1 MALLAP
7 GLGQA
12 SCALLAAFALAGP
25 RTAAFAGASDAYQ
38 FGAGCAK
45 GPQDVLNAEQ
55 QEFVRGMQQKLHSE
69 ELKESCHGDDVA
81 PVLLLQSTPAVL
93 VNLNAT
99 RSHEDYH
106 YAETAAE
113 FFGAMFVTAV
123 VLRGVKGS
131 DTATFPS
138 VSPLWCLLGGPRRH
152 GWIRLELLVR
162 TCSGRGWGS
171 SGIGIFWFTQILASP
186 VATILYMRWP
196 KSQETWKPKATRD
209 INSAV
214 LNLFLLAL
222 CSLVLGIMSW
232 QIFVECDYVTGDTS
246 DGMAGEAGF
255 GQIHVIGLAAALYLA
270 PVAGVATLTATGLM
284 LSQPSGSISEGV
296 KVGWLCLLVAGSC
309 VATGIGAHL
318 CWPVLSCGI
327 LGCTG
332 VDHGGGTV
340 LGGPGLWIFWL
351 GAGFTVVFVT
361 ILAKRVL
368 AGQAPAAD
376 PPRSLEGQLRRQR
389 AARLAAALSLA
400 LVVIPLLWV
409 LTALLPNAF
418 MYWMPTDVA
427 ESMAGTAYYAEDS
440 SSWLQTGLIKL
451 SDHYI
456 LKAYPDTTLFYGFLE
471 VLALAAAALAAFPP
485 LEKLLTS
492 RRHPGGMSLGEN
504 LTVGLFAIML
514 VFWFIYWLQSHSYHY
529 AKSVIDGVWLERIA
543 RTFGLTAVLF
553 MGLNLFPACK
563 KSLWHEAFGVSW
575 ERGLWTHRWLGG
587 AAVAFMT
594 LHILTMF
601 CRYAQLGSF
610 PYDAIHLHQFY
621 PINKN
626 GVLVAGLPDYDNF
639 TIGTQMLVAYPALFI
654 FGVLPLFRNKGWEI
668 FKYTHF
674 FFLVLIPATLLH
686 AESSWYFLIGG
697 VAFYLV
703 DCAMRFVGVTSPTA
717 VLLSAKTYEAEG
729 GVVELQISKSHPYP
743 GQFAWVNVP
752 AVSTWEWHPFS
763 LASSPSD
770 GVSKMCIK
778 NMGRGTFTDKLYQ
791 LVREGDPSA
800 LTVQLDGAYGPMF
813 DPADHAAFLLIGGGI
828 GITQVHSTLRTFSQ
842 MAVRRELPA
851 SLKMVRLVWIVRSP
865 ELFRVLDDSIA
876 QCLQAEYPAGSPKF
890 SVTFYATGGD
900 QSTATF
906 AAPLKKGR
914 PSFPQIYSEAGCELN
929 RTTLWRFRGLPALF
943 RPRSAAGAERRQT
956 EGPRKPHVFTS

>member
-1 MALLAP
+1 
-7 GLGQA
+7 
-12 SCALLAAFALAGP
+12 
-25 RTAAFAGASDAYQ
+25 
-38 FGAGCAK
+38 
-45 GPQDVLNAEQ
+45 
-55 QEFVRGMQQKLHSE
+55 
-69 ELKESCHGDDVA
+69 
-81 PVLLLQSTPAVL
+81 
-93 VNLNAT
+93 
-99 RSHEDYH
+99 
-106 YAETAAE
+106 
-113 FFGAMFVTAV
+113 
-123 VLRGVKGS
+123 
-131 DTATFPS
+131 
-138 VSPLWCLLGGPRRH
+138 
-152 GWIRLELLVR
+152 
-162 TCSGRGWGS
+162 
-171 SGIGIFWFTQILASP
+171 
-186 VATILYMRWP
+186 
-196 KSQETWKPKATRD
+196 
-209 INSAV
+209 
-214 LNLFLLAL
+214 
-222 CSLVLGIMSW
+222 
-232 QIFVECDYVTGDTS
+232 
-246 DGMAGEAGF
+246 
-255 GQIHVIGLAAALYLA
+255 
-270 PVAGVATLTATGLM
+270 
-284 LSQPSGSISEGV
+284 
-296 KVGWLCLLVAGSC
+296 
-309 VATGIGAHL
+309 
-318 CWPVLSCGI
+318 
-327 LGCTG
+327 
-332 VDHGGGTV
+332 
-340 LGGPGLWIFWL
+340 
-351 GAGFTVVFVT
+351 
-361 ILAKRVL
+361 
-368 AGQAPAAD
+368 
-376 PPRSLEGQLRRQR
+376 
-389 AARLAAALSLA
+389 
-400 LVVIPLLWV
+400 
-409 LTALLPNAF
+409 

-914 PSFPQIYSEAGCELN
+914 PSFPQIYSEAVGDLEALQSSA
-929 RTTLWRFRGLPALF
+929 GPAGTICVQACG
-943 RPRSAAGAERRQT
+943 PAAMVSAAEEAAAGHARL
-956 EGPRKPHVFTS
+956 VFDAAAFRL